1 MSQILY
7 LEQSVAIDC
16 IETAY
21 KLNIVIANTCFQL
34 SCIEKPRSRFKVR
47 ILIQLVPKKTQIRSP
62 GRLVLRLY
70 ERVFAGKFS
79 VFTGWAPT
87 SCKYKV

>member
-34 SCIEKPRSRFKVR
+34 SCIGKPLSRFKVR
-47 ILIQLVPKKTQIRSP
+47 ILIQLVPKNTQITSP
-62 GRLVLRLY
+62 GRLVLRLCQ
-70 ERVFAGKFS
+70 RFFAGKFS

-87 SCKYKV
+87 SYKCNS